1 MKKRIVIITAICLV
15 VTLTVLAVLFFAAY
29 RGNIDA
35 TPGITAD
42 KPAQTTAVG
51 GVGVTDAPSASG
63 DPQDTA
69 PVMTAPVEGAEGG
82 SGGETPEAPTDEVP
96 EEIDPEAAA
105 LMNSNG
111 SIGTLSIPAIDV
123 NVQIFEGTD
132 AATLDKGAG
141 HFGNASVWTGN
152 VCVAGHNRGANCYF
166 GDLHKLKAGDE
177 IIYTTR
183 LGTRTYAVTG
193 VTKVLYTDL
202 SGLAATQDNTITLY
216 TCVRGESD
224 YRWCVK
230 GVEIV

>member
-1 MKKRIVIITAICLV
+1 MKKRIVIITAVCLV
-15 VTLTVLAVLFFAAY
+15 GTLAVLAVLSFAAHG
-29 RGNIDA
+29 GNIDA
-35 TPGITAD
+35 TPGITEG

-51 GVGVTDAPSASG
+51 GVGATDAPSASG
-63 DPQDTA
+63 KPQDAA
-69 PVMTAPVEGAEGG
+69 PAMTAPVEGAESDAEGDP
-82 SGGETPEAPTDEVP
+82 PEATTDEAL
-96 EEIDPEAAA
+96 EEINPEAAA

-111 SIGTLSIPAIDV
+111 SLGTLSIPAIDV

-230 GVEIV
+230 GVEVV

>member
-1 MKKRIVIITAICLV
+1 MKKKAVIITAICLAGALV
-15 VTLTVLAVLFFAAY
+15 GLAAALCVY
-29 RGNIDA
+29 TAPTSGGADEQPVQRAPAGNVE
-35 TPGITAD
+35 
-42 KPAQTTAVG
+42 AVG
-51 GVGVTDAPSASG
+51 SPAPTDPPPSETIPAG
-63 DPQDTA
+63 
-69 PVMTAPVEGAEGG
+69 EAEGG
-82 SGGETPEAPTDEVP
+82 QGGTTLEYPSDEEPEASLAPEV
-96 EEIDPEAAA
+96 AA

-152 VCVAGHNRGANCYF
+152 VPIAGHNRGANCYF
-166 GDLHKLKAGDE
+166 GDLHKLKEGDE
-177 IIYTTR
+177 IVYTTR

-193 VTKVLYTDL
+193 FTKVLYTDL
-202 SGLAATQDNTITLY
+202 SGLAATEENTITLY

>member
-1 MKKRIVIITAICLV
+1 MRKKVIIAVICFILILAAAALA
-15 VTLTVLAVLFFAAY
+15 LTIHS
-29 RGNIDA
+29 GNIRA
-35 TPGITAD
+35 GFGTTAD
-42 KPAQTTAVG
+42 KPAQTTAVD
-51 GVGVTDAPSASG
+51 GVGTTDAPLTSER
-63 DPQDTA
+63 PQDAAPVLTA
-69 PVMTAPVEGAEGG
+69 PIEGTEGDAD
-82 SGGETPEAPTDEVP
+82 GETPEGPTDEAS
-96 EEIDPEAAA
+96 EEAAQEMAA

-111 SIGTLSIPAIDV
+111 SLGTLSIPAINV

-166 GDLHKLKAGDE
+166 GDLHKLRAGDE
-177 IIYTTR
+177 IVYTTR

-193 VTKVLYTDL
+193 VFKVLYTDL